1 MRRSIS
7 HYVGSACGASI
18 EPFSAE
24 WPDPLSAI
32 DFLQLSD
39 ALDEAGS
46 STGAAQCH
54 ATLSGLICAGP
65 ALPPDWM
72 THATGGGDSAGACAE
87 ALTRLERQVRSSLSG
102 GQMNFDLLLPGDD
115 AELEQR
121 ARSLALWCHGFVYG
135 LTVGGIQVNRPL
147 PGEVSEVIR
156 DFCTLS
162 EASHE
167 GEAAEEDE
175 VAYVE
180 LCEFVR
186 VGAQLV
192 FEELLATRRDPR

>member
-1 MRRSIS
+1 
-7 HYVGSACGASI
+7 
-18 EPFSAE
+18 
-24 WPDPLSAI
+24 
-32 DFLQLSD
+32 
-39 ALDEAGS
+39 
-46 STGAAQCH
+46 
-54 ATLSGLICAGP
+54 
-65 ALPPDWM
+65 M
-72 THATGGGDSAGACAE
+72 THATGGGDSAGACAS
-87 ALTRLERQVRSSLSG
+87 ALTRLEEQVRTSLSE
-102 GQMNFDLLLPGDD
+102 GQMSFDLFLPDEQT
-115 AELEQR
+115 ELEER
-121 ARSLALWCHGFVYG
+121 ARSLAHWCHGFVYG
-135 LTVGGIQVNRPL
+135 LTVGGIEANRPL

-192 FEELLATRRDPR
+192 FEELQATRRDSQ